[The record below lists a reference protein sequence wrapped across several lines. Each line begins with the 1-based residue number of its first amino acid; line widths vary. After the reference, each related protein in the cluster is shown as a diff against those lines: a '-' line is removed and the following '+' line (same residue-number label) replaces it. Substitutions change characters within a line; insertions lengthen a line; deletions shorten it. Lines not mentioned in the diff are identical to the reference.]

1 MKPFHLQ
8 WPRVRHRPLHISR
21 RSLGDSKHG
30 HGIERVQQR
39 MERLHAHGPAAT
51 CQKAHVSCA
60 IPSDPQVKRNA
71 GHSSQ
76 VILTLLLPAALCL
89 SMVRLRAANR
99 AARFVQSHKCMRRCL
114 EKRDVTGCHSLKI
127 SVNGST

>member
-51 CQKAHVSCA
+51 CQSHTSHVRFHPIHKSNEMQ
-60 IPSDPQVKRNA
+60 DTR
-71 GHSSQ
+71 H
-76 VILTLLLPAALCL
+76 
-89 SMVRLRAANR
+89 RL
-99 AARFVQSHKCMRRCL
+99 H
-114 EKRDVTGCHSLKI
+114 
-127 SVNGST
+127 